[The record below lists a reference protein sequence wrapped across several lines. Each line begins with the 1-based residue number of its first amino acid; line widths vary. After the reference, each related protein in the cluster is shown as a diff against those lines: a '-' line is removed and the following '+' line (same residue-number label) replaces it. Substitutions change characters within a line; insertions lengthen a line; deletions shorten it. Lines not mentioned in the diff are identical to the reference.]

1 MGRWESDVLRPLRT
15 EPGELG
21 AQVLGRLGLP
31 LREELRELAEM
42 GLTTLD
48 LALAHR
54 SPELL
59 ADYLAFAARRISVL
73 TPTYPSRDQ
82 ARVRVRALVA
92 DLLPPDG
99 AAAVEDFLDRT
110 VATAPTQADT
120 DPPELDD
127 RARRYLDLA
136 LAGLSEEAVAVVV
149 GAAQSGTDL
158 AVVLIDILEAAQREL
173 GRLWAIG
180 TVSVAQEHYCTALT
194 QLAMSALYPYLFTGV
209 PDARARRR
217 LVAVQAG
224 GSLHEVGLRMVADL
238 LEHEGW
244 DTTYLGAES
253 DPARVVDALLD
264 RRAEVLAISA
274 SMPAQ
279 IGAVATLVDA
289 VRAEPRAAAVKVV
302 VGGRLFLVAPA
313 LATELGADGMARDA
327 REAVALCARLTE
339 PGDVAV

>member
-1 MGRWESDVLRPLRT
+1 M
-15 EPGELG
+15 
-21 AQVLGRLGLP
+21 
-31 LREELRELAEM
+31 REELRELAEM
-42 GLTTLD
+42 GVTTFD
-48 LALAHR
+48 LALAHH

-59 ADYLAFAARRISVL
+59 ADYLAFAARRIAVL
-73 TPTYPSRDQ
+73 TPTYPSGDQ

-92 DLLPPDG
+92 ELLPPGD
-99 AAAVEDFLDRT
+99 ASAVEDFLDRAMAIT
-110 VATAPTQADT
+110 PAQAVAE
-120 DPPELDD
+120 PPELDD
-127 RARRYLDLA
+127 RARRFLDLA
-136 LAGLSEEAVAVVV
+136 LAGRSEEAVEVVV
-149 GAAQSGTDL
+149 DAARSGTDL

-173 GRLWAIG
+173 GRLCSIG

-194 QLAMSALYPYLFTGV
+194 QLAMSALYPYLFTDV
-209 PDARARRR
+209 PDAHARRR

-224 GSLHEVGLRMVADL
+224 GSLHEVGLRMVVDL

-253 DPARVVDALLD
+253 DPCRVVAALLD

-279 IGAVATLVDA
+279 IGAVARLVAA
-289 VRAEPRAAAVKVV
+289 VRAEPRTAAVKVV

-313 LATELGADGMARDA
+313 LATEIGADGMARDA